1 LYERVEVIFPLK
13 DPMLC
18 QRVRDEILGSYLAD
32 TRKARLLASDGTYS
46 RPPAHRGR
54 YQFSVQEYLMGIANG
69 AGDDASNR
77 LPSRPAKAPA
87 VVYTQ
92 HAVATMPA
100 ISPHEPATEE
110 SENAAV

>member
-1 LYERVEVIFPLK
+1 
-13 DPMLC
+13 
-18 QRVRDEILGSYLAD
+18 
-32 TRKARLLASDGTYS
+32 
-46 RPPAHRGR
+46 
-54 YQFSVQEYLMGIANG
+54 MGIANG

-77 LPSRPAKAPA
+77 TPSRPAKAPA
-87 VVYTQ
+87 VAYTQ